1 MMLKAILFVVGLITI
16 AVLFL
21 LQNAFSKPVYNKM
34 SNVWQDDSEGRQIA
48 HLMIGAM
55 VIIAFLLGIL
65 IS

>member
-1 MMLKAILFVVGLITI
+1 MLKAILFVVGLITI

>member
-1 MMLKAILFVVGLITI
+1 MMLKAVLFVAGLIAI

-48 HLMIGAM
+48 HLMIGTM

>member
-1 MMLKAILFVVGLITI
+1 MMLKIILFVCGLLTI

-48 HLMIGAM
+48 HML
-55 VIIAFLLGIL
+55 IIAMIIIGFLLGLL
-65 IS
+65 IR